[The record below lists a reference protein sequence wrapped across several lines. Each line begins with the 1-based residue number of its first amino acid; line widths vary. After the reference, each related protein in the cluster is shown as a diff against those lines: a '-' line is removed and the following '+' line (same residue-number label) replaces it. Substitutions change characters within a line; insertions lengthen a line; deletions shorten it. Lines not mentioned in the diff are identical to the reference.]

1 MARRY
6 QHMMEPLPKVKEML
20 AKGMTQKE
28 VENALGLTGER
39 HLLKREKKAIRGH
52 GYSAKRYVK

>member
-6 QHMMEPLPKVKEML
+6 QHTMRLLPEIKEML

-28 VENALGLTGER
+28 VEQALGLACQFQILR
-39 HLLKREKKAIRGH
+39 PC
-52 GYSAKRYVK
+52 